1 MKIKQ
6 PCLFTF
12 ALGMLFTLLLFVF
25 FDSFWN
31 DGGSQ
36 LPSSSES
43 PQDAGTLSEQ
53 TPSQEVIA
61 LQKQIA
67 QLEAEL
73 KNNEEFITASQQD
86 EDRIHFQVFPGWT
99 SVQIRDALLAVGIL
113 TDGDAFDAIIYTNDL
128 QHRLKAGTYQFHVSM
143 TPEKVVAQLTG
154 KIEQNDKN

>member
-12 ALGMLFTLLLFVF
+12 ALGMLFTLLLFVL

-36 LPSSSES
+36 FSSSSES
-43 PQDAGTLSEQ
+43 LQDTGTLTEQ
-53 TPSQEVIA
+53 PSSQEIIA

-73 KNNEEFITASQQD
+73 KNKEEIIAASQHD
-86 EDRIHFQVFPGWT
+86 EERIHFQVFPGWT
-99 SVQIRDALLAVGIL
+99 SEQIRDALLAVGIL
-113 TDGDAFDAIIYTNDL
+113 TDGDAFDGIVYPNDL